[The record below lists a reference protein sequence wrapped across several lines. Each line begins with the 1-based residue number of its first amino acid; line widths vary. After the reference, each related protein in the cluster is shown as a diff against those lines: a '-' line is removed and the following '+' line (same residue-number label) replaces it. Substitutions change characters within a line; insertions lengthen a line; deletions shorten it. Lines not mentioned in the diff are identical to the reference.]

1 MKTKRAIKTRQRS
14 KPQSYHSLVSVKMPK
29 MQIMEM
35 KRMMMKLSRKR
46 RRRAR
51 PVQHFSL
58 LRVAVEVIKTIYSS
72 KIKFSHLSRIVA
84 AKLIFSNLLPMAD
97 NQISV
102 F

>member
-14 KPQSYHSLVSVKMPK
+14 KPQLCLSLVSVKMPK

-35 KRMMMKLSRKR
+35 KRMMMKLFRK

-72 KIKFSHLSRIVA
+72 KIKFSHLSRIAA